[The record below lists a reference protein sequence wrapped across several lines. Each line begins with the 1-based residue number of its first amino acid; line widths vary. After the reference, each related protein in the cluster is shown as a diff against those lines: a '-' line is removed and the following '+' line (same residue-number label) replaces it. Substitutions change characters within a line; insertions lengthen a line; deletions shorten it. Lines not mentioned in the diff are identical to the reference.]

1 LKALVIERQGGVEH
15 LAWRDWPDPELRA
28 GDVLVRVRAVGL
40 NHLDVFVRRGM
51 PGFPVKTPFISG
63 GDIAGEVA
71 ATGAGV
77 SGWKVGE
84 RVVVHPM
91 TPEGMMGEAIQGGM
105 AELARVPA
113 THLVRLPQ
121 ALDDVTAAAIP
132 INYGTAHRMLFTF
145 GGLRAGELMLVLGA
159 SGGVG
164 IACVQYGKLAGAR
177 VIAAAGSREK
187 CERLRALGADE
198 VIDYSREDFSREAWR
213 MSGKRGVDLVINY
226 TGGETWNPSLKAL
239 RKGGRLVTCGATAGF
254 DAATDIRY
262 VWTRELHIMGSD
274 GYTLEDIATSIALAA
289 EGKLKPVLHQV
300 LPVQQAAEGH
310 RLIESRAIFGK
321 VVLTV

>member
-1 LKALVIERQGGVEH
+1 MKALVIERQGGVEH
-15 LAWRDWPDPELRA
+15 LAWRDWPDPELRP

-63 GDIAGEVA
+63 GDIVGEVA
-71 ATGAGV
+71 ATGAGA
-77 SGWKVGE
+77 SGWRVGE
-84 RVVVHPM
+84 RVAVHPM

-105 AELARVPA
+105 AEFARVPA
-113 THLVRLPQ
+113 THLVRLPP
-121 ALDDVTAAAIP
+121 ALDDVTAAAVP
-132 INYGTAHRMLFTF
+132 INYGTAHRMLVTV
-145 GGLRAGELMLVLGA
+145 GALRPGELMLVLGA

-187 CERLRALGADE
+187 CEKLRALGADE
-198 VIDYSREDFSREAWR
+198 AIDYSLDDFSREAWR
-213 MSGKRGVDLVINY
+213 LSGKRGVDLVINY
-226 TGGETWNPSLKAL
+226 TGGDTWNPSLKSL

-262 VWTRELHIMGSD
+262 VWVRELHIMGSD
-274 GYTLEDIATSIALAA
+274 GYTLDDIATSLRLVA
-289 EGKLKPVLHQV
+289 EGKLKPVIHRV

-310 RLIESRAIFGK
+310 RLIESREVFGK
-321 VVLTV
+321 VVLTL

>member
-1 LKALVIERQGGVEH
+1 
-15 LAWRDWPDPELRA
+15 
-28 GDVLVRVRAVGL
+28 
-40 NHLDVFVRRGM
+40 
-51 PGFPVKTPFISG
+51 
-63 GDIAGEVA
+63 
-71 ATGAGV
+71 
-77 SGWKVGE
+77 
-84 RVVVHPM
+84 
-91 TPEGMMGEAIQGGM
+91 
-105 AELARVPA
+105 
-113 THLVRLPQ
+113 
-121 ALDDVTAAAIP
+121 
-132 INYGTAHRMLFTF
+132 MLFTF

-187 CERLRALGADE
+187 CERLRARGADE